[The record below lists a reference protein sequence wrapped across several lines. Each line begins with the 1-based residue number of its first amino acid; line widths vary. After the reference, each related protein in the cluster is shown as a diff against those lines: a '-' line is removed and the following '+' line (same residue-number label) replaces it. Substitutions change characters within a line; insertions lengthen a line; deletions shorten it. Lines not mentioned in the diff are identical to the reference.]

1 MAKKKKEKHEEGAVP
16 FVPVHI
22 MKEMAAAFIFLGIF
36 IPLAILYPFEELEPA
51 NPFVTPEHIKPE
63 WYFLA
68 AYQIL
73 KIVPS
78 KVLGLVLQGI
88 VILAIILLPFWDT
101 KPERNPRKRPL
112 FSIIAI
118 GTILGY
124 IILTVWG
131 KYS

>member
-1 MAKKKKEKHEEGAVP
+1 MAKTKEKYEEGAVP

-22 MKEMAAAFIFLGIF
+22 MKEMVAAFIFLGIL
-36 IPLAILYPFEELEPA
+36 IPLAILYPFEEPEPA

-63 WYFLA
+63 WYFLV

-78 KVLGLVLQGI
+78 KALGLVLQGI
-88 VILAIILLPFWDT
+88 AILAIILLPFLDT
-101 KPERNPRKRPL
+101 NPERNPRKRPL

-118 GTILGY
+118 ISILAY
-124 IILTVWG
+124 IILTIWG

>member
-22 MKEMAAAFIFLGIF
+22 MKEMAAAFIFLGIL
-36 IPLAILYPFEELEPA
+36 IPLAILYPFEEPEPA
-51 NPFVTPEHIKPE
+51 NPFVTQEHIKPE

-68 AYQIL
+68 AYQII

-78 KVLGLVLQGI
+78 EVLGLAIQAI
-88 VILAIILLPFWDT
+88 AILAIMLLPFWDT
-101 KPERNPRKRPL
+101 NPERNPRKRPL
-112 FSIIAI
+112 FSTIAI
-118 GTILGY
+118 FSVLTYILLTI
-124 IILTVWG
+124 WG